1 MDSNG
6 IEKNDVVTESNLA
19 ETKCAKLSS
28 YVINLLFSNKIDA
41 RGPKRKTP
49 GGQTHFQSGKRVWDS
64 DFTTQAVRSP
74 VLETE

>member
-41 RGPKRKTP
+41 GGPKRK
-49 GGQTHFQSGKRVWDS
+49 DS
-64 DFTTQAVRSP
+64 RRPNSLPARQKS
-74 VLETE
+74 LGL